1 MLLLSAMRKGPASS
15 VLIPIRCD
23 LASGK
28 KARAYGWESAL
39 RSQKSPGITSSVV
52 FAKSDSALS

>member
-1 MLLLSAMRKGPASS
+1 M
-15 VLIPIRCD
+15 LIPIRHD

-39 RSQKSPGITSSVV
+39 RSQKSPGITSSAV
-52 FAKSDSALS
+52 FTKSDSAFS